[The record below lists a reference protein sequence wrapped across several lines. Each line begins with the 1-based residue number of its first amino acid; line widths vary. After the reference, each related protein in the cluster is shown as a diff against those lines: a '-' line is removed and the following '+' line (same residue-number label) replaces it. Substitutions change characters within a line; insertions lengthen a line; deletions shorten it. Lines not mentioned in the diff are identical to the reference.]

1 LDKFLITFKSGN
13 RITGPIMITT
23 SPRSSCPTAC
33 PFRKD
38 GDSPEAGVC
47 YAEHGHLGHYI
58 WNGLDRTP
66 PGKKISNRIPVY
78 SFDDLLKVVR
88 DQPDGT
94 LWRHNQAGDLPS
106 FDRIT
111 IDRARLKRLTAA
123 NRGRSG
129 FTYTHFGVVDNSENC
144 AAIKEANDDGFT
156 INLSA
161 DSLDEA
167 DELAELAIAPV
178 TVVVPATVS
187 ANTTTPAGRK
197 VVICPA
203 RTHPGVTCAT
213 CGLCA
218 RQRACIVAFPALGPA
233 KERIA
238 AVLPRQ
244 SPLIAA

>member
-38 GDSPEAGVC
+38 GDAPEAGVC

-66 PGKKISNRIPVY
+66 AGQKISNRIPVY
-78 SFDDLLKVVR
+78 SFEDLLEVVR
-88 DQPDGT
+88 TQPDGT

-106 FDRIT
+106 TDRIT
-111 IDRARLKRLTAA
+111 VDRARLRRLTAA
-123 NRGRSG
+123 NRGRRG
-129 FTYTHFGVVDNSENC
+129 FTYTHYSVTDNAVNR
-144 AAIKEANDDGFT
+144 AAIKEANDAGFT

-161 DSLDEA
+161 DSLEEA
-167 DELAELAIAPV
+167 DELADLAIAPV
-178 TVVVPATVS
+178 TVVVPTAVI
-187 ANTTTPAGRK
+187 ANTTTPIGRK

-203 RTHPGVTCAT
+203 RTRSGVTCAT

-218 RQRACIVAFPALGPA
+218 RQRSCIVAFPALGPA
-233 KERIA
+233 KEKVHA
-238 AVLPRQ
+238 
-244 SPLIAA
+244 